1 MRLFTGYPNLSS
13 FLEET
18 EWAIRESGHTVDDV
32 LYVGSYDGMYQLA
45 WHVAAPILER
55 TTCRRDL
62 DSDICRD
69 LCVRF
74 KDGGIMVRTLNDE
87 EYEEWAYIPPAVP
100 YGMPFRRVDG
110 EGIIINGIMADVN
123 YVDETF
129 LVLAQEVREGRRPI
143 LPNLKKKEV

>member
-1 MRLFTGYPNLSS
+1 MRFFTGYPDLRS

-18 EWAIRESGHTVDDV
+18 EWAIGESGHTIDDV
-32 LYVGSYDGMYQLA
+32 LYVGSYDGRFQLP

-74 KDGGIMVRTLNDE
+74 KDGGIMVRTINDE
-87 EYEEWAYIPPAVP
+87 EYEEWAYIPPAAT
-100 YGMPFRRVDG
+100 YGMPFSRVDG

-123 YVDETF
+123 YVDESYF
-129 LVLAQEVREGRRPI
+129 FMRREGRCPM
-143 LPNLKKKEV
+143 LSNLKRKEA